1 MFTSGKTTLQFVACG
16 LLVILGLCGCEGT
29 SHSSTAASSSASSE
43 KAPSAFSDPA
53 MEPAGSRDIHKIEVH
68 DVSLQLA
75 TPGRAP
81 GDEEVGAVC
90 ETPGVRSRVA
100 IPSSPGRIVVTSVQV
115 SDGYTTV
122 PQNGQSQP
130 CNPLSTPCPGL
141 FTGWNG
147 RRPLFR
153 RPLQCLPSYWD
164 PSQLPRHGV
173 LRARFKITCPMAG
186 WCEER
191 GVGALSTSWEF
202 GV

>member
-1 MFTSGKTTLQFVACG
+1 
-16 LLVILGLCGCEGT
+16 
-29 SHSSTAASSSASSE
+29 
-43 KAPSAFSDPA
+43 
-53 MEPAGSRDIHKIEVH
+53 MEPAGPENPQVEVH

-130 CNPLSTPCPGL
+130 CNPLSTPCLGYSPVGTDDDPYFGGL
-141 FTGWNG
+141 
-147 RRPLFR
+147 
-153 RPLQCLPSYWD
+153 CSVAIYWD